1 MLKETVR
8 LLATNKQP
16 MDCDAQLADTQC
28 EKWKYGGIVRAY
40 LGELSGGGE
49 CLEKRAGM
57 FG

>member
-1 MLKETVR
+1 
-8 LLATNKQP
+8 